1 MLCFFLVV
9 QVVCKKIVSSDA
21 LELHTLIREAKQ
33 HNELFIQCVS
43 KGQKIE
49 PKIEVKKGQKNTF
62 SLEFLA
68 FSSEKSL
75 FFSSSFFEGSSTIF
89 ISLSLRQMQTHKI
102 NFPTN
107 EAPHHNEQT
116 TTTRK
121 TREMM
126 AKTTTT
132 PLSPR
137 GRRRRRRLFF
147 HTNFHFLLLLSS
159 SLLLFSTTPM
169 MMCLAFSSSSASS
182 HRFHPSEDEL
192 SRVRSA
198 KFISCPG

>member
-1 MLCFFLVV
+1 MSKKDRQKNNFSLLNFWHNTERKKFCFFHPSFFL
-9 QVVCKKIVSSDA
+9 
-21 LELHTLIREAKQ
+21 
-33 HNELFIQCVS
+33 
-43 KGQKIE
+43 KGLLLDHFY
-49 PKIEVKKGQKNTF
+49 F
-62 SLEFLA
+62 SL
-68 FSSEKSL
+68 S
-75 FFSSSFFEGSSTIF
+75 
-89 ISLSLRQMQTHKI
+89 QMQTHKI

-116 TTTRK
+116 TTRK

-126 AKTTTT
+126 AKTTT

-137 GRRRRRRLFF
+137 GRRRRRRRLNRRLFF
-147 HTNFHFLLLLSS
+147 HNNFHFLLLLSS
-159 SLLLFSTTPM
+159 SLLLFSTTP